1 MFIDKIFHLRQP
13 LPEVRRRLRKPRT
26 WSAWQE
32 DPEVHCSLMEWDGM
46 RFEFA
51 TRQAD
56 RFCTHIEELPGRDPN
71 RILFRSVRGNVALAG
86 MLELIPI
93 RPNLTEVVL
102 SLDCEAPSPMQKVVE
117 AVDRFLNRQL
127 TRLETESTLSAPRT
141 YTCT

>member
-1 MFIDKIFHLRQP
+1 MFIDKVFHLHQP
-13 LPEVRRRLRKPRT
+13 LPEVRKRLRQPRT

-32 DPEVHCSLMEWDGM
+32 DPEVHCSLMEWEGM

-51 TRQAD
+51 ARQAQ
-56 RFCTHIEELPGRDPN
+56 RFCAYIEELPGRDPN
-71 RILFRSVRGNVALAG
+71 RIVFRSVRGNVALAG
-86 MLELIPI
+86 MLELVPI

-102 SLDCEAPSPMQKVVE
+102 SLDYEAPSAMQKIVE

-127 TRLETESTLSAPRT
+127 TRLEADGMVTASRS